1 MAALLYKDEKNV
13 NRYQYRKKI
22 QSFCIIFHLL
32 VVISHFEKQKY
43 YKMNKIKAA
52 IVGYGNIG
60 RYVLEALQTAP
71 DFEITGIVRRNGDA
85 DRPAELEGYTI
96 VKDIKDLPKPDVA
109 ILAVPSRSAEKYAA
123 EILPLGFAPLRP
135 TSCALS

>member
-71 DFEITGIVRRNGDA
+71 DFELTGIVRTLTRTVV
-85 DRPAELEGYTI
+85 YI
-96 VKDIKDLPKPDVA
+96 VSISVFFNCKSYAPNFLVRSL
-109 ILAVPSRSAEKYAA
+109 ILGVTE
-123 EILPLGFAPLRP
+123 
-135 TSCALS
+135 